1 MAADDPAAGPAQAG
15 APVPA
20 AGGGPLVV
28 VCLRHAAARPDV
40 DLLTGAVRPP
50 VHGAGPAPAELAAL
64 ELGLRF
70 AAVWHGEVLAVT
82 AGPSAAEAT
91 LRDALAAGAA
101 EVLRVAW
108 PEADYLDGLAADE
121 QALAAALAGALRPRR
136 PALVLCGDRSADRGT
151 GALPAFLAHELGA
164 AQALGLVSLALPG
177 DVSGSPAAN
186 PGVGQRD
193 PVTGDP
199 SAAAAGP
206 EVTQRDPEADD
217 ESAVTAGQGAAG
229 PATSGGRAAGGSGL
243 AQEDPEAGRLGLVGE
258 RRLPGGWRERLW
270 IGLPAVCSVEAAG
283 ISLRRAPLDAM
294 LASRRA
300 GIPVVRPAAATAG
313 SRDRLIAGPPRPYR
327 PRTRE
332 VPAAPAGPAR
342 ERLAELSGVLVQRD
356 PPTLLGP
363 ATPEEA
369 AAALL
374 DFLRKTG
381 PGEGPGE
388 PRS

>member
-1 MAADDPAAGPAQAG
+1 MAADDPAAGPAGAG

-20 AGGGPLVV
+20 GTPVPAPGGGPLVV
-28 VCLRHAAARPDV
+28 VCLRHAAVRPDV

-70 AAVWHGEVLAVT
+70 AAAWRGRVLAVT
-82 AGPSAAEAT
+82 AGPPAAEAT

-101 EVLRVAW
+101 EVLRVDW
-108 PEADYLDGLAADE
+108 PEADYLDGLATDE
-121 QALAAALAGALRPRR
+121 QALAAALTGALRPGR

-177 DVSGSPAAN
+177 DA
-186 PGVGQRD
+186 PG
-193 PVTGDP
+193 P
-199 SAAAAGP
+199 AAAG
-206 EVTQRDPEADD
+206 
-217 ESAVTAGQGAAG
+217 AGLPQDAE
-229 PATSGGRAAGGSGL
+229 GR
-243 AQEDPEAGRLGLVGE
+243 GLVGE

-300 GIPVVRPAAATAG
+300 GVPVVRPAAAAG

-327 PRTRE
+327 PRTHE

-381 PGEGPGE
+381 SSEGPGGS
-388 PRS
+388 R

>member
-1 MAADDPAAGPAQAG
+1 MAASGAG
-15 APVPA
+15 ARP
-20 AGGGPLVV
+20 GNGPLVV
-28 VCLRHAAARPDV
+28 VCLRQAAARPDV
-40 DLLTGAVRPP
+40 DLLTGTVRPP

-70 AAVWHGEVLAVT
+70 AAAWHGEVLAVT
-82 AGPSAAEAT
+82 AGPPAAEAT

-101 EVLRVAW
+101 EVLRVDW

-121 QALAAALAGALRPRR
+121 QALAAGLAGALRPRR

-164 AQALGLVSLALPG
+164 VQALGLVSLALPG
-177 DVSGSPAAN
+177 DTPGPAADA
-186 PGVGQRD
+186 GQTAEREAA
-193 PVTGDP
+193 PASGGG
-199 SAAAAGP
+199 AAA
-206 EVTQRDPEADD
+206 E
-217 ESAVTAGQGAAG
+217 AGQEAAA
-229 PATSGGRAAGGSGL
+229 PGL
-243 AQEDPEAGRLGLVGE
+243 AGE

-300 GIPVVRPAAATAG
+300 RIPVVRPAAG
-313 SRDRLIAGPPRPYR
+313 SWGRLVAGPPRPYR
-327 PRTRE
+327 PRTHE

-381 PGEGPGE
+381 SAFHDPASFPGSEH
-388 PRS
+388 RK